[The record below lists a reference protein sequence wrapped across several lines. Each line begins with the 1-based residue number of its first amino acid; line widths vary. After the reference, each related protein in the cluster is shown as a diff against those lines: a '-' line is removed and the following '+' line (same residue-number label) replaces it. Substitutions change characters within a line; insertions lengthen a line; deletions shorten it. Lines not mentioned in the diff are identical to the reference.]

1 VVQRSNKQTDNQR
14 LQADSIH
21 IDEIVPDPDQPRKTF
36 SPDEL
41 SNLAHSLAQTGQ
53 ISPIVVRPG
62 AEGKYVIVVG
72 ERRWRAA
79 REVGLS
85 HVECLI
91 RNDLDEQ
98 KAREMQLTEN
108 SQREDIPPLEQ
119 AKSLKNYI
127 ERYRASQSEISRRT
141 GIPQRTI
148 SDRLALLSLP
158 TSVHA
163 RMEAGEIG
171 PYEATKI
178 CSLPAEHQEAV
189 AEVVSSGRISGRALE
204 KLARLVRATPEKPI
218 EDIVEELAS
227 LEAIQIPTD
236 EAADLSNTKPRF
248 TINDEIESDPETKL
262 EKEVDKAELERR
274 LPEVKALSKLDI
286 LVTTAEEMGF
296 YRQGFCSYFKGDVCT
311 FWSWESQ
318 ESIPEGI
325 GESVEDD
332 NKWRIKPSELYC
344 AMCTLDLE
352 FRLAGVEGEVE
363 ANPLSGI
370 RRDFKCSCGTTGFI
384 AARVKCT
391 KCGKEDCWGWRPEE
405 NSTV

>member
-53 ISPIVVRPG
+53 ISPIVVRLG
-62 AEGKYVIVVG
+62 AEGKHMIVVG

-79 REVGLS
+79 REAGLS
-85 HVECLI
+85 HVECVI
-91 RNDLDEQ
+91 RHDLDGQ
-98 KAREMQLTEN
+98 KAREMQLAEN
-108 SQREDIPPLEQ
+108 YQREDISPLEQ
-119 AKSLKNYI
+119 ARGWGNYL
-127 ERYRASQSEISRRT
+127 EKYEMSQSEFSRRT

-158 TSVHA
+158 ASVHT
-163 RMEAGEIG
+163 RIEAGEIG
-171 PYEATKI
+171 PYEAIKI
-178 CSLPAEHQEAV
+178 ATLSANRQEAV
-189 AEVVSSGRISGRALE
+189 AEAVASGRIGGRALE
-204 KLARLVRATPEKPI
+204 KLARLVRAAPERPI
-218 EDIVEELAS
+218 DNIIEELAS
-227 LEAIQIPTD
+227 PETIQGSPH
-236 EAADLSNTKPRF
+236 EAADLSDTEPAF
-248 TINDEIESDPETKL
+248 TINRKIESDPEIMKL
-262 EKEVDKAELERR
+262 EKEVGKAELERR
-274 LPEVKALSKLDI
+274 LPEVKAPSKLDI
-286 LVTTAEEMGF
+286 LVTAAEEMGF
-296 YRQGFCSYFKGDVCT
+296 YRQGFCSYFKEDVCT

-325 GESVEDD
+325 GEPVKDD
-332 NKWRIKPSELYC
+332 ERWQIKPSELYC
-344 AMCTLDLE
+344 AIT
-352 FRLAGVEGEVE
+352 
-363 ANPLSGI
+363 NPLSGI

-391 KCGKEDCWGWRPEE
+391 KCDKESWYGFWPKE